1 MTVVELRKKLE
12 EENVLSLD
20 LKFIDLNGEIR
31 KVTISKDE
39 VNEDLMKEG
48 IGFDGSSVTG
58 FRKISSGDLVLIPDL
73 ETIHK
78 DPFTE
83 STVYSVMCNIK
94 EADSREQFED
104 DPRFIAK
111 KVIEFLKESNI
122 ADEAY
127 FAPEYEF
134 YLFSKVSYD
143 TKSHYS
149 FYHIDSEEGYWN
161 NDFSQENLYLSI
173 PQNKGYHR
181 ALPSDRYF
189 EVRQEIIDVMDK
201 MGIKYKYHHHEVGVP
216 SQHEI
221 EVPLTPLFKSIENT
235 VWIKYI
241 VKNIA
246 RRHGLFATFMPKP
259 LANDAGSGL
268 HCHMQLKQNDKNIF
282 YGKEYAVLSLE
293 ALYFIGGIL
302 HHGSSLAAFTNPSV
316 NSYKRLVPGFEAPTN
331 LFFSLGNRSAAI
343 RIPKY
348 ATSPED
354 ARFEFRTP
362 DATCNPYFAFPAI
375 VMAGIDGIKNKLD
388 PRDLGYGPFDLNIHE
403 LKEEEI
409 EKIKSVP
416 VNLQGSLQ
424 ALEEDH
430 QYLLQNNVFTSN
442 FIDSWIRTKKK
453 ELENFKTSI
462 DPVEYKLYF
471 DC

>member
-1 MTVVELRKKLE
+1 MTIQELRKKLE
-12 EENVLSLD
+12 EEKILSLD

-31 KVTISKDE
+31 KVTVSRDE
-39 VNEDLMKEG
+39 VNEDLINEG

-58 FRKISSGDLVLIPDL
+58 FRKVSSGDLVLIPDL
-73 ETIHK
+73 ETLHV

-83 STVYSVMCNIK
+83 NTVYSVLCNIK
-94 EADSREQFED
+94 EADTRQQFED

-111 KVIEFLKESNI
+111 KSLKFLQDSNI

-149 FYHIDSEEGYWN
+149 FYHIDTEEGYWN
-161 NDFSQENLYLSI
+161 NDFTPETQYLSI
-173 PQNKGYHR
+173 PQHKGYHR
-181 ALPSDRYF
+181 ALPADRYF

-201 MGIKYKYHHHEVGVP
+201 MGIKFKYHHHEVGGP

-221 EVPLTPLFKSIENT
+221 EVPLTPLYKAVENT

-259 LANDAGSGL
+259 LSSDAGSGL
-268 HCHMQLKQNDKNIF
+268 HCHIQLKKNGKNIF
-282 YGKEYAVLSLE
+282 YGYEYAVLSKE

-302 HHGSSLAAFTNPSV
+302 FHGSSLAAFTNPSV
-316 NSYKRLVPGFEAPTN
+316 NSYKRLIPGFEAPTN

-375 VMAGIDGIKNKLD
+375 LMAGIDGIKNKID
-388 PRDLGYGPFDLNIHE
+388 PIEHNFGPFDFNIHD

-409 EKIKSVP
+409 KKIKSVP
-416 VNLQGSLQ
+416 VNLEGSLI
-424 ALEEDH
+424 ALENDY
-430 QYLLQNNVFTSN
+430 QYLLEGNVFTKN
-442 FIDSWIRTKKK
+442 FIDSWIKTKRK

-462 DPVEYKLYF
+462 DPMEYKLYF

>member
-1 MTVVELRKKLE
+1 MTIGELRKKLE
-12 EENVLSLD
+12 DEGVLSVD

-39 VNEDLMKEG
+39 INDDLITEG

-58 FRKISSGDLVLIPDL
+58 FRKVSSGDLVLIPDL
-73 ETIHK
+73 QTLHK

-83 STVYSVMCNIK
+83 NTVYSLMCMIK
-94 EADSREQFED
+94 EADTRKQFED
-104 DPRFIAK
+104 DPRYISK
-111 KVIEFLKESNI
+111 KAIDYLKLSNI

-134 YLFSKVSYD
+134 YLFSKVSFD
-143 TKSHYS
+143 SKSHYS
-149 FYHIDSEEGYWN
+149 FYHIDTEEGYWN
-161 NDFSQENLYLSI
+161 NDFTPESLYLSI
-173 PQNKGYHR
+173 PQHKGYHR
-181 ALPSDRYF
+181 ALPIDRYF
-189 EVRQEIIDVMDK
+189 EVRQEIIHVMDK
-201 MGIKYKYHHHEVGVP
+201 MGIKFKYHHHEVGGP

-259 LANDAGSGL
+259 LSSDAGSGL
-268 HCHMQLKQNDKNIF
+268 HCHIQLKKNNKNIF
-282 YGKEYAVLSLE
+282 FGNEYTVLSLE

-302 HHGSSLAAFTNPSV
+302 AHGSALAAFTNPSV
-316 NSYKRLVPGFEAPTN
+316 NSYKRLIPGFEAPTN

-348 ATSPED
+348 ATSEED

-375 VMAGIDGIKNKLD
+375 VMAGIDGIKNKID
-388 PRDLGYGPFDLNIHE
+388 PRKYGYGPYDVNIHD
-403 LKEEEI
+403 LSEEEI
-409 EKIKSVP
+409 KKIKSVP
-416 VNLQGSLQ
+416 TSLEGSLK
-424 ALEEDH
+424 ALEED
-430 QYLLQNNVFTSN
+430 YSFLLEGNVFTKN
-442 FIDSWIRTKKK
+442 FIDSWIRTKRK
-453 ELENFKTSI
+453 ELENFKSSV